1 MAADLNV
8 VRGNLEC
15 CDTLVLVIYCGGQ
28 PRSRIDGCGH
38 ATLEK
43 DPEDLVIFYALRV
56 LIIPQMVIPGPF
68 THIWRELGEDE
79 LRRGFLGNM
88 GYQKE

>member
-1 MAADLNV
+1 MATDLNV

-15 CDTLVLVIYCGGQ
+15 YDTLVLVIYCGGQ

-43 DPEDLVIFYALRV
+43 DPEDLVIFYALCV
-56 LIIPQMVIPGPF
+56 LGIPQMGIPIPF
-68 THIWRELGEDE
+68 AHIWGEFGEDR
-79 LRRGFLGNM
+79 LLRGFPGN
-88 GYQKE
+88 